1 MDMRSELDFYL
12 TEQKD
17 LKHGRLPVCVLP
29 ISVCVCVCVTKRW
42 AMLFG
47 SIKKIRK
54 KYKK

>member
-47 SIKKIRK
+47 SIKKNQKEI
-54 KYKK
+54 

>member
-1 MDMRSELDFYL
+1 MRSELDFYL

-29 ISVCVCVCVTKRW
+29 ISVCVCVLPKGGPCSLG
-42 AMLFG
+42 AL
-47 SIKKIRK
+47 KKIRK